1 MKTSL
6 VSDGG
11 PFCLAQEET
20 TNSCKDFFQ
29 TSIGSASPLR
39 LSGIDS
45 LAVMTLCRQLRLAA
59 PGHKCLRPMEVF
71 QCSTVA
77 ELLDLVDSKEVLD
90 VPAVVEANGDFGQAR
105 TIWFAPGQVD
115 NTCKWL
121 YGCRGLL
128 DPECFRRAAARLLA
142 RHEGLRAEMEPGG
155 VGGVEGRSLPYMQD
169 VSIGWRQ
176 QKSLETS
183 LTLLLL
189 IFSCQPSIASTRK
202 LCRYADSSFPTG
214 CGSFASSALA
224 TFGGSSRR

>member
-6 VSDGG
+6 VSDGR

-90 VPAVVEANGDFGQAR
+90 VPAVVEASGDFGQAR

-155 VGGVEGRSLPYMQD
+155 GGVEGRSLPCCICKM
-169 VSIGWRQ
+169 
-176 QKSLETS
+176 
-183 LTLLLL
+183 
-189 IFSCQPSIASTRK
+189 CQ
-202 LCRYADSSFPTG
+202 
-214 CGSFASSALA
+214 
-224 TFGGSSRR
+224 

>member
-1 MKTSL
+1 MKTSP
-6 VSDGG
+6 VSDGR

-155 VGGVEGRSLPYMQD
+155 GGWKVGPFRVVYARCVNMMTSTKIVGNILDPVTAD
-169 VSIGWRQ
+169 VFMPAIDCFDSEALQVCRFFVSYGMWVLCKQCFGNVWRQ
-176 QKSLETS
+176 Q
-183 LTLLLL
+183 
-189 IFSCQPSIASTRK
+189 
-202 LCRYADSSFPTG
+202 
-214 CGSFASSALA
+214 
-224 TFGGSSRR
+224 

>member
-1 MKTSL
+1 
-6 VSDGG
+6 
-11 PFCLAQEET
+11 
-20 TNSCKDFFQ
+20 
-29 TSIGSASPLR
+29 
-39 LSGIDS
+39 
-45 LAVMTLCRQLRLAA
+45 
-59 PGHKCLRPMEVF
+59 MEVF

-155 VGGVEGRSLPYMQD
+155 VGG
-169 VSIGWRQ
+169 GW
-176 QKSLETS
+176 KVGPFP
-183 LTLLLL
+183 
-189 IFSCQPSIASTRK
+189 ICKMCQ
-202 LCRYADSSFPTG
+202 
-214 CGSFASSALA
+214 
-224 TFGGSSRR
+224 

>member
-1 MKTSL
+1 MGHT
-6 VSDGG
+6 
-11 PFCLAQEET
+11 FCFAQEET
-20 TNSCKDFFQ
+20 TSCKDFFQ

-71 QCSTVA
+71 QCSTVG

-90 VPAVVEANGDFGQAR
+90 VPATVEANGDFGQAR

-128 DPECFRRAAARLLA
+128 DEDCFRRAAARLLA

-155 VGGVEGRSLPYMQD
+155 VGGWKVTFLLYMQD
-169 VSIGWRQ
+169 VSI
-176 QKSLETS
+176 E
-183 LTLLLL
+183 
-189 IFSCQPSIASTRK
+189 
-202 LCRYADSSFPTG
+202 
-214 CGSFASSALA
+214 
-224 TFGGSSRR
+224 